1 MVWSVGIDVHTI
13 HHLPFKEAL
22 ALTVKFLEDRAG
34 EISFQKNDLVKVIA
48 IDGPA
53 GAGKTTLAQ
62 HLSEILN
69 GAPVVHMDDLY
80 LGWEDALT
88 ASLTKTLRDHILT
101 PISLGKRGSYRR
113 WDWHKS
119 QLAEVIEI
127 PRHPYLIL
135 EGVGAS
141 QRVVRAFSTALIWI
155 DISTETGLKRTIA
168 RDKVLVEDIDK
179 FQEEMKN
186 WQAREI
192 LHFAEENTFDAA
204 QLRFNGDLFSQ

>member
-1 MVWSVGIDVHTI
+1 VHAI
-13 HHLPFKEAL
+13 HHLPFKETL
-22 ALTVKFLEDRAG
+22 ALTAKFLETRAG
-34 EISFQKNDLVKVIA
+34 EIAGKERELVKVIA

-53 GAGKTTLAQ
+53 GAGKTTLAHQ
-62 HLSEILN
+62 LSEILD
-69 GAPVVHMDDLY
+69 GAPIVHMDDLY

-119 QLAEVIEI
+119 QLAEVREI

-135 EGVGAS
+135 EGVGAG

-155 DISTETGLKRTIA
+155 DISSETGLKRTIA
-168 RDKVLVEDIDK
+168 RDKVIVEDIDK
-179 FQEEMKN
+179 FQEEMKS

-192 LHFAEENTFDAA
+192 VHFAQENTFDAA
-204 QLRFNGDLFSQ
+204 QLRFNGDLFTR

>member
-1 MVWSVGIDVHTI
+1 MHAI
-13 HHLPFKEAL
+13 HHLPFKETL
-22 ALTVKFLEDRAG
+22 ALTAKFLETRAG
-34 EISFQKNDLVKVIA
+34 EIAGKERELVKVIA

-53 GAGKTTLAQ
+53 GAGKTTLAHQ
-62 HLSEILN
+62 LSEILD
-69 GAPVVHMDDLY
+69 GAPIVHMDDLY

-119 QLAEVIEI
+119 QLAEVREI

-135 EGVGAS
+135 EGVGAG

-155 DISTETGLKRTIA
+155 DISSETGLKRTIA
-168 RDKVLVEDIDK
+168 RDKVIVEDIDK
-179 FQEEMKN
+179 FQEEMKS

-192 LHFAEENTFDAA
+192 VHFAQENTFDAA
-204 QLRFNGDLFSQ
+204 QLRFNGDLFTR

>member
-1 MVWSVGIDVHTI
+1 VHTI

-22 ALTVKFLEDRAG
+22 AVAAKFLEARPG
-34 EISFQKNDLVKVIA
+34 EIDFKESDLVKVIA

-53 GAGKTTLAQ
+53 GAGKTTLA
-62 HLSEILN
+62 HGMSEILG

-88 ASLTKTLRDHILT
+88 SSLTKTLRDHILT

-113 WDWHKS
+113 WDWQKS
-119 QLAEVIEI
+119 QLAEVVDI

-135 EGVGAS
+135 EGVGAG
-141 QRVVRAFSTALIWI
+141 QRVVRAFSALLIWI
-155 DISTETGLKRTIA
+155 DISAETGLNRVIA
-168 RDKVLVEDIDK
+168 RDEALVEDLDK
-179 FQEEMKN
+179 FQEEMRN

-192 LHFAEENTFDAA
+192 LHFAEENTFDTA
-204 QLRFNGDLFSQ
+204 QLRFNGSLFTR